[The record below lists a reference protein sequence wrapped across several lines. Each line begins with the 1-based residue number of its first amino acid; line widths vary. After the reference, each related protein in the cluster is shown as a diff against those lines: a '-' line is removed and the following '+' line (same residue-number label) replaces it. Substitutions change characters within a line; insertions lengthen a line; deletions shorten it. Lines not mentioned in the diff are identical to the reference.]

1 MSDAPNGSWMDKW
14 GACRVCGGEL
24 PHGHSNNCDYYK
36 LELEARAAKQKSE
49 LASPAGS
56 HSDTDRLNFLLR
68 FFSIEDVGDDT
79 FFAGV
84 CIDRERLEEALTIE
98 PNADSSGRHK
108 SICNM
113 GDDLRAVIDR
123 AINANE

>member
-56 HSDTDRLNFLLR
+56 AGGNAIKFRFTTDAGSAALYYGDEFVAKFNKRHRDALEPLL
-68 FFSIEDVGDDT
+68 SQQN
-79 FFAGV
+79 
-84 CIDRERLEEALTIE
+84 L
-98 PNADSSGRHK
+98 
-108 SICNM
+108 
-113 GDDLRAVIDR
+113 
-123 AINANE
+123 